1 MDKFKYINSISN
13 KSGKKVVDMHLY
25 DNIGFGGIKGI
36 DFANEMKAQ
45 NADRVNV
52 RICSKGGDVI
62 EGFAILSTMLNFKAN
77 GGELHT
83 YNDGV
88 AASTAGWLHQAADP
102 ENIHSKDYAILMLH
116 GVNND
121 TKDGKFQK
129 AIAKIFKNRS
139 GVDVNE
145 LMTNGQDNFFDTD
158 EAIARGFLN
167 ASNVESTGNTLPKS
181 NDLLLIA
188 NAANEIISNNSNI
201 NIKTPLKMKRIAN
214 LLNLQE
220 GSTEEVIANA
230 ITKTIAD
237 AKEQAKKLETVQN
250 TLKEKNTLV
259 EKLQKQVKAAHEL
272 TATNIV
278 EAAIKD
284 GRLAPANET
293 EKGEIIETAKN
304 DLGAFEKM
312 LKMIPVKAANIA
324 SATSIGAEG
333 KKTLIAKIENRSF
346 RELER
351 SDSGLLAEIKKNDVE
366 TYVNMYNEQ
375 YGTAKTVADF
385 S

>member
-1 MDKFKYINSISN
+1 MNKFKYINQVSN
-13 KSGKKVVDMHLY
+13 KAGKKVVDMHLY

-62 EGFAILSTMLNFKAN
+62 EGFAILSAMLNFKNA

-88 AASTAGWLHQAADP
+88 AASTAGWLLQAADP
-102 ENIHSKDYAILMLH
+102 NNIHSKDYAILMLH
-116 GVNND
+116 GVSND
-121 TKDGKFQK
+121 TNDGKFQK

-139 GVDVNE
+139 GIDVNE

-158 EAIARGFLN
+158 EAIAKGFLIE
-167 ASNVESTGNTLPKS
+167 SNVENTGNTLPKS

-201 NIKTPLKMKRIAN
+201 NIKKPLKMKRIAN

-230 ITKTIAD
+230 ISKTIAD
-237 AKEQAKKLETVQN
+237 AEKQAKKLTEVQN

-259 EKLQKQVKAAHEL
+259 EKLQKQVKASNDL
-272 TATNIV
+272 TATNLV
-278 EAAIKD
+278 EGAIKD
-284 GRLAPANET
+284 GRLAPAT
-293 EKGEIIETAKN
+293 EEDKKELINSAKS

-312 LKMIPVKAANIA
+312 LKMIPVKASNII
-324 SATSIGAEG
+324 SNTKIGEEG
-333 KKTLIAKIENRSF
+333 KKSLIAKIDNRGL
-346 RELER
+346 RQLER
-351 SDSGLLAEIKKNDVE
+351 EDSGLLAEVKKNDKE
-366 TYVNMYNEQ
+366 TYVNLYNEQ
-375 YGTAKTVADF
+375 YGTAKTIADF